1 VNVHEVIAVVEEVLL
16 VVFENKFIFST
27 CALDIFL
34 LCHGFENK
42 FMFLHLSFF

>member
-1 VNVHEVIAVVEEVLL
+1 VNVHEDIVVFEEVML
-16 VVFENKFIFST
+16 VVFENKFIYST